1 MRDYFTA
8 AREFDYASAASSTL
22 AGDLDALNACV
33 ECCDRHAQPG
43 RVALLWEG
51 RNGERAEWTF
61 AALKEAAS
69 RFANLLQ
76 ARGVGPGDCVSG
88 MLPRTPEL
96 LITILGT
103 WRAGA
108 VYQPLFTAFGPK
120 AIEHRVRSAG
130 SKLVVTDLANRGEF
144 FFKPFFPDGLERL
157 AAT

>member
-61 AALKEAAS
+61 AALKDAA
-69 RFANLLQ
+69 
-76 ARGVGPGDCVSG
+76 
-88 MLPRTPEL
+88 
-96 LITILGT
+96 
-103 WRAGA
+103 
-108 VYQPLFTAFGPK
+108 
-120 AIEHRVRSAG
+120 
-130 SKLVVTDLANRGEF
+130 
-144 FFKPFFPDGLERL
+144 
-157 AAT
+157 